1 MTAKYD
7 SYRVW
12 CVLLFALATTS
23 AGAQHAGDS
32 VHAAAGAARAMSG
45 GDRSA
50 AHAKHLAWTPVR
62 ALTRRDSVRAMAIAD
77 TLRRAIARYTDT
89 AEAMRAGYK
98 LFAPQVKEQA
108 VYHFTNNAA
117 GLLAAFRFDPSRPTS
132 LLYRK
137 DTTGALRLTGAMYTA
152 PARYTATQLNARVP
166 LAAAQWHQHVNL
178 CVPLDDVELDKLRRG
193 ESSSRFGL
201 TGDIA
206 DRAACEKAGGRFL
219 PRIYGW
225 MVHANVFDGSGVRDV
240 WETATSHDNSRAAHK
255 H

>member
-1 MTAKYD
+1 MRPLCA
-7 SYRVW
+7 
-12 CVLLFALATTS
+12 LLSIALAVP
-23 AGAQHAGDS
+23 ALAQHGSDS
-32 VHAAAGAARAMSG
+32 AHAAAGAAKAMA

-62 ALTRRDSVRAMAIAD
+62 ALTRLDSLRAMALAD
-77 TLRRAIARYTDT
+77 TLRRAIARYSDT
-89 AEAMRAGYK
+89 AQAIRAGYK

-117 GLLAAFRFDPSRPTS
+117 GFVAAFRFDPSRPTS

-137 DTTGALRLTGAMYTA
+137 DSTGALRLSGAMYTA
-152 PARYTATQLNARVP
+152 PARFTATQLNARVP

-178 CVPLDDVELDKLRRG
+178 CVPLDDGELDKLRRG
-193 ESSSRFGL
+193 EPNSRFGL

-206 DRAACEKAGGRFL
+206 DRATCEKANGRFL

-225 MVHANVFDGSGVRDV
+225 MVHANVLDGTGVRDV
-240 WETATSHDNSRAAHK
+240 WERAETRGGHR